1 MVNDPHRRLWHSL
14 NLPGAATATAAPA
27 ALAAATIALA
37 AAALAAAA
45 LAAAAL
51 AAAALAYPFAAAV
64 HASADVVCQH
74 VCAGPEWRLPGRWTK
89 LVH

>member
-1 MVNDPHRRLWHSL
+1 MQRRRVYVRRCIRNDVCNTVARAL
-14 NLPGAATATAAPA
+14 AAPA
-27 ALAAATIALA
+27 LALATAGALS
-37 AAALAAAA
+37 AAALT
-45 LAAAAL
+45 LTAAAL
-51 AAAALAYPFAAAV
+51 AAAALAYPVAAAV